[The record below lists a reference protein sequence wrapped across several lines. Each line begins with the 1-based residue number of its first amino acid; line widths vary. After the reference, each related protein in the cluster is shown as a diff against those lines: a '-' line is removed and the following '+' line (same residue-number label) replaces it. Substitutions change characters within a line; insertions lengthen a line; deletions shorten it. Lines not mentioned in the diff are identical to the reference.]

1 MRHRLTDTTIRKL
14 PAPETGNKV
23 YFDTLLAGFGL
34 RVTANDARSFVLDYR
49 ARADRRQRRFTIGNI
64 ETWSAASARERAR
77 KLKREV
83 DAGND
88 PLGELETERAAPT
101 INELVDRYVAEHLP
115 RKRPR
120 SRIEDE
126 RLLPIIRA
134 ALGREKVAAVA
145 YTHIDRLHR
154 TVTEERGP
162 FRANRVL
169 ALLSKM
175 FSLAIKWRMRPD
187 NPVIGVER
195 IPEPKRERFLSQPEL
210 RRLLDAL
217 VTEEDAQ
224 AADAIRL
231 LLLTGARS
239 AEVLGAEWDQI
250 DLAEG
255 LWIKPHTMTKQAE
268 EHRLPLSDEAVAL
281 LASIRETAPAKA
293 RYVFPGNSPF
303 KPRHSI
309 RHAWDRIRQAAD
321 LGDMRIHDLRHSHAS
336 FLVNAGF
343 SLLVIGGLLGHK
355 TPSTTARYAHLS
367 DETMRAATKS
377 VGSVVSLR
385 RRAK

>member
-88 PLGELETERAAPT
+88 PLGELEQERAAPT
-101 INELVDRYVAEHLP
+101 INELADRYITEHLP

-120 SRIEDE
+120 SRLEDE

-134 ALGREKVAAVA
+134 ALGREKVAAVT

-187 NPVIGVER
+187 HPVVGVER
-195 IPEPKRERFLSQPEL
+195 NPEPKRERFLSRPEL
-210 RRLLDAL
+210 DRLLDAL
-217 VTEEDAQ
+217 VAEEDAQ
-224 AADAIRL
+224 AANVIRL

-239 AEVLGAEWDQI
+239 AEALGAEWDQI
-250 DLAEG
+250 DLSEG

-281 LASIRETAPAKA
+281 LSSIRETAPAKA
-293 RYVFPGNSPF
+293 RYVFPGATPF

-309 RHAWDRIRQAAD
+309 RHAWDRVRQAAD

-343 SLLVIGGLLGHK
+343 SLPVIGGLLGHK
-355 TPSTTARYAHLS
+355 TPSTTQRYAHLS

-377 VGSVVSLR
+377 IGTVVSM

>member
-64 ETWSAASARERAR
+64 ETWSAATARERAR

-88 PLGELETERAAPT
+88 PLGELEQERAAPT
-101 INELVDRYVAEHLP
+101 INELADRYVAEHLP

-134 ALGREKVAAVA
+134 ALGREKVAAVT

-154 TVTEERGP
+154 TVTDERGP

-169 ALLSKM
+169 ALLSARCSPSPSSGACGPTTL
-175 FSLAIKWRMRPD
+175 SLASSAT
-187 NPVIGVER
+187 
-195 IPEPKRERFLSQPEL
+195 LS
-210 RRLLDAL
+210 
-217 VTEEDAQ
+217 
-224 AADAIRL
+224 
-231 LLLTGARS
+231 RS
-239 AEVLGAEWDQI
+239 A
-250 DLAEG
+250 
-255 LWIKPHTMTKQAE
+255 
-268 EHRLPLSDEAVAL
+268 S
-281 LASIRETAPAKA
+281 ASCP
-293 RYVFPGNSPF
+293 SPSSSACSMPWS
-303 KPRHSI
+303 PR
-309 RHAWDRIRQAAD
+309 
-321 LGDMRIHDLRHSHAS
+321 
-336 FLVNAGF
+336 
-343 SLLVIGGLLGHK
+343 K
-355 TPSTTARYAHLS
+355 TPRPPTSS
-367 DETMRAATKS
+367 
-377 VGSVVSLR
+377 GCCC
-385 RRAK
+385 

>member
-1 MRHRLTDTTIRKL
+1 MRHHLTDTTIHKL
-14 PAPETGNKV
+14 AAPDKGNRI

-34 RVTANDARSFVLDYR
+34 RVTANDARVFVLDYR
-49 ARADRRQRRFTIGNI
+49 SRADRRQRRLTIGNI
-64 ETWSAASARERAR
+64 ETWSTATARERAR

-83 DAGND
+83 DAGKD
-88 PLGELETERAAPT
+88 PLGEIEQERAAPT
-101 INELVDRYVAEHLP
+101 INDLIDRYVAEHLP

-126 RLLPIIRA
+126 RLLPIIRD
-134 ALGREKVAAVA
+134 ALGREKVASVT

-154 TVTEERGP
+154 TVTEDRGP

-169 ALLSKM
+169 AVLSKM
-175 FSLAIKWRMRPD
+175 FSLAVKWRMRPD
-187 NPVIGVER
+187 NPVVGVQR
-195 IPEPKRERFLSQPEL
+195 NAEPKRERFLSRPEL
-210 RRLLDAL
+210 DRLLDAL
-217 VTEEDAQ
+217 VAEEDTQ
-224 AADAIRL
+224 AANVIRL

-239 AEVLGAEWDQI
+239 AEALGAEWDQI

-293 RYVFPGNSPF
+293 RYVFPGATPF

-309 RHAWDRIRQAAD
+309 RHAWDRIREAAG
-321 LGDMRIHDLRHSHAS
+321 LGDMRVHDLRHSHAS

-343 SLLVIGGLLGHK
+343 SLPVIGGLLGHK

-367 DETMRAATKS
+367 DAAMRAATKS

>member
-1 MRHRLTDTTIRKL
+1 MKYRLTDTTIRHL
-14 PAPETGNKV
+14 AAPERGNRI

-49 ARADRRQRRFTIGNI
+49 ARADRRQRRLTIGNI
-64 ETWSAASARERAR
+64 ETWSAATARERAR

-88 PLGELETERAAPT
+88 PLGDLETERAAPT
-101 INELVDRYVAEHLP
+101 VNELTDRYVAEHLP

-120 SRIEDE
+120 SRTEDE

-134 ALGREKVAAVA
+134 ALGRRKVADVVYADV
-145 YTHIDRLHR
+145 DKLHR
-154 TVTEERGP
+154 AVTNERGP

-169 ALLSKM
+169 AVLSKM
-175 FSLAIKWRMRPD
+175 FSLAVKWRMRPD
-187 NPVIGVER
+187 NCVVGVER
-195 IPEPKRERFLSQPEL
+195 NPEPKRERFLSKPEL
-210 RRLLDAL
+210 KRLLDAL
-217 VTEEDAQ
+217 VAEEDAQ
-224 AADAIRL
+224 AADIIRL

-239 AEVLGAEWDQI
+239 AEVLGAEWEQI

-255 LWIKPHTMTKQAE
+255 LWVKPHTMTKQAA
-268 EHRLPLSDEAVAL
+268 EHRLPLSDEAVEL
-281 LASIRETAPAKA
+281 LCSIRETAPAKA
-293 RYVFPGNSPF
+293 RYVFPGATQF
-303 KPRHSI
+303 EPRRSV
-309 RHAWDRIRQAAD
+309 RHAWDRVRQAAD

-343 SLLVIGGLLGHK
+343 SLPVIGAALGHK
-355 TPSTTARYAHLS
+355 TASTTQRYAHLS
-367 DETMRAATKS
+367 DHTVREAARS
-377 VGSVVSLR
+377 VGTVVSM